1 MYVYVDTHTY
11 THPTSVIHC
20 AGQEQAEGV
29 IPGNESPW
37 PQLYPSPLAPS
48 PAPLHPTQRVVR
60 EGLSPTQNTG
70 QRRPLPFSRSWFSV
84 HSQPV
89 SSYPSLCL
97 ENQTLPL
104 TPSPGFPATTL
115 QTRPAKEGQ
124 IERSPWP
131 KHRLILILPLIL
143 SPLPSH
149 L

>member
-20 AGQEQAEGV
+20 ACQEQAEGV

-89 SSYPSLCL
+89 
-97 ENQTLPL
+97 
-104 TPSPGFPATTL
+104 F
-115 QTRPAKEGQ
+115 
-124 IERSPWP
+124 
-131 KHRLILILPLIL
+131 ILPVPVLGKPD
-143 SPLPSH
+143 SPTNPIPWLPCHYSPDKARQRGPNRTKPLAQAPADPH
-149 L
+149 SPTDP